1 RKSML
6 WSRHCSALES
16 SPLFLVTRQMTAQK
30 QIDQL
35 KRDADAYV
43 ATDLPL
49 RSPEE
54 KARILARLQCMLAQ
68 LRASNGADH
77 GNT

>member
-1 RKSML
+1 M
-6 WSRHCSALES
+6 A
-16 SPLFLVTRQMTAQK
+16 RQMTAQK

-43 ATDLPL
+43 ITDESQ

-54 KARILARLQCMLAQ
+54 KVRILARLQCMLAE
-68 LRASNGADH
+68 LRASNGDDH
-77 GNT
+77 GNA

>member
-1 RKSML
+1 
-6 WSRHCSALES
+6 
-16 SPLFLVTRQMTAQK
+16 MTAQK

-35 KRDADAYV
+35 KRDANAYV
-43 ATDLPL
+43 ATEESQ

-54 KARILARLQCMLAQ
+54 KARILAHLQCMLAQ
-68 LRASNGADH
+68 LRASNGEDH

>member
-1 RKSML
+1 
-6 WSRHCSALES
+6 
-16 SPLFLVTRQMTAQK
+16 MTAQK

-43 ATDLPL
+43 ATDESR

-68 LRASNGADH
+68 LRASNGDDH
-77 GNT
+77 GNA

>member
-1 RKSML
+1 
-6 WSRHCSALES
+6 
-16 SPLFLVTRQMTAQK
+16 MTAQK

-35 KRDADAYV
+35 RRDADAYV
-43 ATDLPL
+43 ATEEL
-49 RSPEE
+49 RRTPEE

-68 LRASNGADH
+68 LRASNGDDH

>member
-1 RKSML
+1 
-6 WSRHCSALES
+6 
-16 SPLFLVTRQMTAQK
+16 MTAQK

>member
-1 RKSML
+1 M
-6 WSRHCSALES
+6 ET
-16 SPLFLVTRQMTAQK
+16 SPLSLMARYMTAQK

-35 KRDADAYV
+35 RRDAEAYV
-43 ATDLPL
+43 ATDVP
-49 RSPEE
+49 RRTPEE

-68 LRASNGADH
+68 LRASNGGDH

>member
-1 RKSML
+1 M
-6 WSRHCSALES
+6 ET
-16 SPLFLVTRQMTAQK
+16 SPLFLMARKMTAQK

-35 KRDADAYV
+35 KRDADVYV
-43 ATDLPL
+43 ATDVSL

-54 KARILARLQCMLAQ
+54 KARILAHLQSMLAE
-68 LRASNGADH
+68 LLASNGDDH